1 MTKQTKNLTDKFN
14 IAKDALYIIATQA
27 SIWEPVSNLKSG
39 ISKIG
44 TLRDVARKAL
54 AEIDEIDETN
64 IKKKKKK
71 HLAI

>member
-27 SIWEPVSNLKSG
+27 RIWEPVSNLKSG

-64 IKKKKKK
+64 LNK
-71 HLAI
+71 

>member
-44 TLRDVARKAL
+44 TLRDIARKAL
-54 AEIDEIDETN
+54 AEIDETN
-64 IKKKKKK
+64 LNK
-71 HLAI
+71 

>member
-54 AEIDEIDETN
+54 AEIDEIDQTN
-64 IKKKKKK
+64 LNK
-71 HLAI
+71 